1 MSTATNT
8 KALTYKIANTIEI
21 NRMGYGAMQLTGTG
35 VFGEV
40 ADRPNAIKVLQE
52 AVASGVNFIDTAEA
66 YGPQL
71 NESLIGDAL
80 HPYRKGV
87 IIATKGGF
95 NRPGPGQWVPNG
107 SPEFIREN
115 IEGSLKR
122 LKVDTIDLW
131 QLHRFDSNISI
142 EKTLAPVAEAVN
154 TGKIRYVGLSE
165 VGIKQIEQAEKIVP
179 IVSVQNLYNLGNRQ
193 WEEVLD
199 YTSDRNMAFIPWYP
213 LASGPAKLQDKI
225 GAIAKKH
232 NATVAQIALAW
243 LLKRSNNI
251 LLIPGTKSITH
262 LHENLDAVKIE
273 LSDEDFASL
282 SN

>member
-1 MSTATNT
+1 MSTATST
-8 KALTYKIANTIEI
+8 RTLTYKLADTIEI

-40 ADRPNAIKVLQE
+40 ADRANAIKVLQE

-66 YGPQL
+66 YGPKL
-71 NESLIGDAL
+71 NESLIADAL
-80 HPYRKGV
+80 HPYRNGLIV
-87 IIATKGGF
+87 ATKGGF

-131 QLHRFDSNISI
+131 QLHRFDPNVPV
-142 EKTLAPVAEAVN
+142 EKTLGPVAEAVN

-165 VGIKQIEQAEKIVP
+165 VNIKQIEQAEKIVP

-199 YTSDRNMAFIPWYP
+199 YTAERNLAFIPWYP
-213 LASGPAKLQDKI
+213 LASGPTKLQDKI

-243 LLKRSNNI
+243 LLKRAHNV
-251 LLIPGTKSITH
+251 LLIPGTKSVAH
-262 LHENLDAVKIE
+262 LHENLDATKIE
-273 LSDEDFASL
+273 LSDDDFAAL